1 MHNQERIAEVIVLPN
16 SQPPNVGQ
24 RIHALRRKR
33 GLSLRTLASRC
44 NLSANAIS
52 LIERGKTSP
61 SIATLHELAMA
72 LQVPITAFFE
82 DTSPQAEVVVSRA
95 GQRPQTGDA
104 KVILESLGVGLKNSN
119 LEPFEVTLQPGAG
132 SGPGIMGHDGFEFVY
147 GLEGEVEYE
156 VAGTTYR
163 LGSRDA
169 LLFRAELPHRWRNP
183 TDRPARFLLIFGIP
197 DDATPLRQHMAHHPP
212 QTR

>member
-1 MHNQERIAEVIVLPN
+1 VAVDP
-16 SQPPNVGQ
+16 QPPDVGE

-33 GLSLRTLASRC
+33 GLSLRALASRC

-61 SIATLHELAMA
+61 SIATLHQLAMA
-72 LQVPITAFFE
+72 LQVPITSFFE
-82 DTSPQAEVVVSRA
+82 DVTPRADVVVSRA
-95 GQRPQTGDA
+95 GQRPQMDNAPVT
-104 KVILESLGVGLKNSN
+104 LESLGAGLKGSI
-119 LEPFEVTLQPGAG
+119 LEPFEVMLGPGAG
-132 SGPGIMGHDGFEFVY
+132 SGPEIMGHEGFEFVY

-163 LGSRDA
+163 LGVRDS

-183 TDRPARFLLIFGIP
+183 TDRPARFLLIFGIRE
-197 DDATPLRQHMAHHPP
+197 DAGPLRQHMAHHHPK
-212 QTR
+212 RG